1 MWKDFVSGL
10 IQLNGVSVPRCYFT
24 STSTPIDIQ
33 IHAFSDASKKAYATA
48 VYLRSEYEDGR
59 VEVRLLSSKTR
70 VAPIKQQTIPRL
82 ELLGALIS
90 ARLVSTLLKSLPRK
104 IKPTFW
110 VDSTA
115 ALCWIRHEKPWKQYT
130 QSRVQVIRK
139 IVPEA
144 SWKHCSGDKNPA
156 DLPSRGI
163 TAKELEENSLWWGC
177 PQFLRNPENHWPN
190 TSQGQTDDEQA
201 MAELGKC
208 SPGVTHS
215 LVNCQEHTRMVD
227 FTAIIDT
234 KKYSSLTQLLRI
246 SAYVLR
252 FIRNLRAKLSG
263 NANQV
268 VQELSATEVKQAEWY
283 WIKTIQGNSFED
295 EIKFLTKKSQLS
307 PPPRVKQFGLYLD
320 DVGILRCKGRLNN
333 ADLPI
338 TSKNPVLLPSKND
351 FVNLMIKDVHHRIKH
366 SRVRDTLTTLRESY
380 WILRGREATK
390 RIIKQCIICRKFDG
404 VPFKP
409 QPTPDLPDMR
419 VADAPPFTFTGLD
432 FAGPLYITSS
442 KEGQS
447 NEISQKAYICLYTCA
462 STRAIHLELLRDLSV
477 KSFLQ
482 SFRRFASRRGL
493 PSTLLSYNA
502 KTIKAGCKEVKTIV
516 RSHEVQ
522 RYLSSNRVTWK
533 FIVERA
539 PWWGGFWERLIQSVK
554 KCLKKT
560 VGRTSLDYDE
570 LNTVLV
576 ETESII
582 NSRPLTYI
590 YGDDQSV
597 SHPLTPSHLINGR
610 KISLLPNDEHFEII
624 STHNT
629 LTRRQQHHKRLL
641 EQFAE
646 QWRHEYLLSLRERP
660 TTKSANGNAATVHVG
675 DIVILKNDSSSRAF
689 WKLAKVEE
697 LLPGNDGKIRAAMVK
712 VPPINGKSQ
721 LLKRVV
727 QHLIPIEVQAE
738 STDNQLPGDSS
749 VPLQG
754 SQPVVNSNP
763 PTGRPCRNAA
773 VRGEIL
779 RRELLRL

>member
-1 MWKDFVSGL
+1 
-10 IQLNGVSVPRCYFT
+10 
-24 STSTPIDIQ
+24 
-33 IHAFSDASKKAYATA
+33 
-48 VYLRSEYEDGR
+48 
-59 VEVRLLSSKTR
+59 
-70 VAPIKQQTIPRL
+70 
-82 ELLGALIS
+82 
-90 ARLVSTLLKSLPRK
+90 
-104 IKPTFW
+104 
-110 VDSTA
+110 
-115 ALCWIRHEKPWKQYT
+115 
-130 QSRVQVIRK
+130 
-139 IVPEA
+139 
-144 SWKHCSGDKNPA
+144 
-156 DLPSRGI
+156 
-163 TAKELEENSLWWGC
+163 
-177 PQFLRNPENHWPN
+177 
-190 TSQGQTDDEQA
+190 

-208 SPGVTHS
+208 SPDVTHS

-283 WIKTIQGNSFED
+283 WIKTIQANSFED

-351 FVNLMIKDVHHRIKH
+351 FVNLMIKDVHYRIKH
-366 SRVRDTLTTLRESY
+366 SGVRDTLTTLRESY

-390 RIIKQCIICRKFDG
+390 RIIKQCIICRKFHG

-419 VADAPPFTFTGLD
+419 VADAPPFTFTVLD
-432 FAGPLYITSS
+432 FTWPLYITSS

-447 NEISQKAYICLYTCA
+447 NEIAQTYICLYTCA

-493 PSTLLSYNA
+493 PSTLLSHNA
-502 KTIKAGCKEVKTIV
+502 KTFKAGCKEVKTIV

-539 PWWGGFWERLIQSVK
+539 PWWGGFWQRLIQSVK
-554 KCLKKT
+554 KWLKKT

-590 YGDDQSV
+590 YGNDQSV

-610 KISLLPNDEHFEII
+610 QISLLPNDEHFEII
-624 STHNT
+624 STHKT

-641 EQFAE
+641 EQFAK

-660 TTKSANGNAATVHVG
+660 TAKSANGNPATVRVC
-675 DIVILKNDSSSRAF
+675 DIVILKNDSTSRAI
-689 WKLAKVEE
+689 WKLAKVKE
-697 LLPGNDGKIRAAMVK
+697 LLPRNDVKIRAAIVK
-712 VPPINGKSQ
+712 VPRINGKSQ

-727 QHLIPIEVQAE
+727 QDLIPIEIQAE
-738 STDNQLPGDSS
+738 STDNQLRVIQVSHCKNHN
-749 VPLQG
+749 Q
-754 SQPVVNSNP
+754 
-763 PTGRPCRNAA
+763 
-773 VRGEIL
+773 
-779 RRELLRL
+779 

>member
-1 MWKDFVSGL
+1 
-10 IQLNGVSVPRCYFT
+10 
-24 STSTPIDIQ
+24 
-33 IHAFSDASKKAYATA
+33 
-48 VYLRSEYEDGR
+48 
-59 VEVRLLSSKTR
+59 
-70 VAPIKQQTIPRL
+70 
-82 ELLGALIS
+82 
-90 ARLVSTLLKSLPRK
+90 
-104 IKPTFW
+104 
-110 VDSTA
+110 
-115 ALCWIRHEKPWKQYT
+115 
-130 QSRVQVIRK
+130 
-139 IVPEA
+139 
-144 SWKHCSGDKNPA
+144 
-156 DLPSRGI
+156 
-163 TAKELEENSLWWGC
+163 
-177 PQFLRNPENHWPN
+177 
-190 TSQGQTDDEQA
+190 

-208 SPGVTHS
+208 SPDVTHS

-252 FIRNLRAKLSG
+252 FIRNLGAKLSG

-283 WIKTIQGNSFED
+283 WIKTIQANSFED

-351 FVNLMIKDVHHRIKH
+351 FVNLMIKDVHYRIKH
-366 SRVRDTLTTLRESY
+366 SGVRDTPTTLRESY

-390 RIIKQCIICRKFDG
+390 RIIKQCIICRKFHG

-419 VADAPPFTFTGLD
+419 VADAPPFTFTVLD
-432 FAGPLYITSS
+432 FTWPLYITSS

-447 NEISQKAYICLYTCA
+447 NEIAQTYICLYTCA

-493 PSTLLSYNA
+493 PSTLLSHNA
-502 KTIKAGCKEVKTIV
+502 KTFKAGCKEVKTIV

-539 PWWGGFWERLIQSVK
+539 PWWGGFWQRLIQSVK
-554 KCLKKT
+554 KWLKKT

-590 YGDDQSV
+590 YGNDQSV

-610 KISLLPNDEHFEII
+610 QISLLPNDEHFEII
-624 STHNT
+624 STHKT

-641 EQFAE
+641 EQFAK

-660 TTKSANGNAATVHVG
+660 TAKSANGNPATVRVC
-675 DIVILKNDSSSRAF
+675 DIVILKNDSTSRAI
-689 WKLAKVEE
+689 WKLAKVKE
-697 LLPGNDGKIRAAMVK
+697 LLPGNDVKIRAAIVK
-712 VPPINGKSQ
+712 VPRINGKSQ

-727 QHLIPIEVQAE
+727 QDLIPIQIQAE
-738 STDNQLPGDSS
+738 STDNQLRVIQVSHCKNHN
-749 VPLQG
+749 Q
-754 SQPVVNSNP
+754 
-763 PTGRPCRNAA
+763 
-773 VRGEIL
+773 
-779 RRELLRL
+779 

>member
-1 MWKDFVSGL
+1 
-10 IQLNGVSVPRCYFT
+10 
-24 STSTPIDIQ
+24 
-33 IHAFSDASKKAYATA
+33 
-48 VYLRSEYEDGR
+48 
-59 VEVRLLSSKTR
+59 
-70 VAPIKQQTIPRL
+70 
-82 ELLGALIS
+82 
-90 ARLVSTLLKSLPRK
+90 
-104 IKPTFW
+104 
-110 VDSTA
+110 
-115 ALCWIRHEKPWKQYT
+115 
-130 QSRVQVIRK
+130 
-139 IVPEA
+139 
-144 SWKHCSGDKNPA
+144 
-156 DLPSRGI
+156 
-163 TAKELEENSLWWGC
+163 
-177 PQFLRNPENHWPN
+177 
-190 TSQGQTDDEQA
+190 

-208 SPGVTHS
+208 SPDVTHS
-215 LVNCQEHTRMVD
+215 LVNCQEHTHMVD

-246 SAYVLR
+246 SAYVLS

-283 WIKTIQGNSFED
+283 WIKTIQANSFED

-351 FVNLMIKDVHHRIKH
+351 FVNLMIKDVHYRIKH
-366 SRVRDTLTTLRESY
+366 SGVRDTLTTLRESY

-390 RIIKQCIICRKFDG
+390 RIIKQCIICRKFHG

-419 VADAPPFTFTGLD
+419 VADAPPFIFTVLD
-432 FAGPLYITSS
+432 FTWPLYITSS

-447 NEISQKAYICLYTCA
+447 NEIAQTYICLYTCA

-493 PSTLLSYNA
+493 PSTLLSHNA
-502 KTIKAGCKEVKTIV
+502 KTFKAGCKEVKTIV

-539 PWWGGFWERLIQSVK
+539 PWWGGFWQRLIQSVK
-554 KCLKKT
+554 KWLKKT

-590 YGDDQSV
+590 YGNDQSV

-610 KISLLPNDEHFEII
+610 QISLLPNDEHFEII
-624 STHNT
+624 STHKT

-641 EQFAE
+641 EQFAK

-660 TTKSANGNAATVHVG
+660 TAKSANGNPATVRVC
-675 DIVILKNDSSSRAF
+675 DIVILKNDSTSRAI
-689 WKLAKVEE
+689 WKLAKVKE
-697 LLPGNDGKIRAAMVK
+697 LLPGNDVKIRAAIVK
-712 VPPINGKSQ
+712 VPRINGKSQ

-727 QHLIPIEVQAE
+727 QDLIPIEIQAE
-738 STDNQLPGDSS
+738 STDNQLRVIQVSHCKNHN
-749 VPLQG
+749 Q
-754 SQPVVNSNP
+754 
-763 PTGRPCRNAA
+763 
-773 VRGEIL
+773 
-779 RRELLRL
+779 

>member
-1 MWKDFVSGL
+1 
-10 IQLNGVSVPRCYFT
+10 
-24 STSTPIDIQ
+24 
-33 IHAFSDASKKAYATA
+33 
-48 VYLRSEYEDGR
+48 
-59 VEVRLLSSKTR
+59 
-70 VAPIKQQTIPRL
+70 
-82 ELLGALIS
+82 
-90 ARLVSTLLKSLPRK
+90 
-104 IKPTFW
+104 
-110 VDSTA
+110 
-115 ALCWIRHEKPWKQYT
+115 
-130 QSRVQVIRK
+130 
-139 IVPEA
+139 
-144 SWKHCSGDKNPA
+144 
-156 DLPSRGI
+156 
-163 TAKELEENSLWWGC
+163 
-177 PQFLRNPENHWPN
+177 
-190 TSQGQTDDEQA
+190 

-208 SPGVTHS
+208 SPDVTHS

-252 FIRNLRAKLSG
+252 FIGNLKAKLSG
-263 NANQV
+263 NANEV
-268 VQELSATEVKQAEWY
+268 VQELSSTKVKQAEWY
-283 WIKTIQGNSFED
+283 WIKTIQANSFED

-320 DVGILRCKGRLNN
+320 DVGILRCKGRMNN

-351 FVNLMIKDVHHRIKH
+351 FVNLMIKDVHYRIKH
-366 SRVRDTLTTLRESY
+366 SGVRDTLTTLRESY

-390 RIIKQCIICRKFDG
+390 RIIKQCIICRKFHG

-419 VADAPPFTFTGLD
+419 VADAPPFTFTVLD
-432 FAGPLYITSS
+432 FTWPLYITSS

-447 NEISQKAYICLYTCA
+447 NEIAQTYICLYTCA

-493 PSTLLSYNA
+493 PSTLLSHNA
-502 KTIKAGCKEVKTIV
+502 KTFKAGCKEVKTIV

-539 PWWGGFWERLIQSVK
+539 PWWGGFWQRLIQSVK
-554 KCLKKT
+554 KWLKKT

-590 YGDDQSV
+590 YGNDQSV

-610 KISLLPNDEHFEII
+610 QITLLPNDEHFEII
-624 STHNT
+624 STHKT

-641 EQFAE
+641 EQFAK

-660 TTKSANGNAATVHVG
+660 TAKSANGNPATVRVC
-675 DIVILKNDSSSRAF
+675 DIVILKNDSTSRAI
-689 WKLAKVEE
+689 WKLAKVKE
-697 LLPGNDGKIRAAMVK
+697 LLPGNDVKIRAAIVK
-712 VPPINGKSQ
+712 VPRINGKSQ

-727 QHLIPIEVQAE
+727 QDLIPIKIQAE
-738 STDNQLPGDSS
+738 STDNQLRVIQVSHCKNHN
-749 VPLQG
+749 Q
-754 SQPVVNSNP
+754 
-763 PTGRPCRNAA
+763 
-773 VRGEIL
+773 
-779 RRELLRL
+779 

>member
-1 MWKDFVSGL
+1 
-10 IQLNGVSVPRCYFT
+10 
-24 STSTPIDIQ
+24 
-33 IHAFSDASKKAYATA
+33 
-48 VYLRSEYEDGR
+48 
-59 VEVRLLSSKTR
+59 
-70 VAPIKQQTIPRL
+70 
-82 ELLGALIS
+82 
-90 ARLVSTLLKSLPRK
+90 
-104 IKPTFW
+104 
-110 VDSTA
+110 
-115 ALCWIRHEKPWKQYT
+115 
-130 QSRVQVIRK
+130 
-139 IVPEA
+139 
-144 SWKHCSGDKNPA
+144 
-156 DLPSRGI
+156 
-163 TAKELEENSLWWGC
+163 
-177 PQFLRNPENHWPN
+177 
-190 TSQGQTDDEQA
+190 

-208 SPGVTHS
+208 SPDVTHS

-283 WIKTIQGNSFED
+283 WIKTIQANSFED

-404 VPFKP
+404 FPFKP

-447 NEISQKAYICLYTCA
+447 NEISQNAYICLYTCA

-493 PSTLLSYNA
+493 PSTLLSHNA
-502 KTIKAGCKEVKTIV
+502 KTFKAGCKEVKTIV

-554 KCLKKT
+554 KCHKKT

-570 LNTVLV
+570 LNTALV

-590 YGDDQSV
+590 YGNDQSV

-610 KISLLPNDEHFEII
+610 QISLLPNDEHFEII
-624 STHNT
+624 STHKT

-641 EQFAE
+641 EQFAK

-660 TTKSANGNAATVHVG
+660 TAKSANGYPATVRVC
-675 DIVILKNDSSSRAF
+675 DIVILKNDSTSRAF
-689 WKLAKVEE
+689 WKLAKVKE
-697 LLPGNDGKIRAAMVK
+697 LLPGNDVKIRAAIVK
-712 VPPINGKSQ
+712 VPRINGKSQ

-738 STDNQLPGDSS
+738 STDNQLPGNSS

-763 PTGRPCRNAA
+763 PTGRPRQNAA

-779 RRELLRL
+779 

>member
-1 MWKDFVSGL
+1 
-10 IQLNGVSVPRCYFT
+10 
-24 STSTPIDIQ
+24 
-33 IHAFSDASKKAYATA
+33 
-48 VYLRSEYEDGR
+48 
-59 VEVRLLSSKTR
+59 
-70 VAPIKQQTIPRL
+70 
-82 ELLGALIS
+82 
-90 ARLVSTLLKSLPRK
+90 
-104 IKPTFW
+104 
-110 VDSTA
+110 
-115 ALCWIRHEKPWKQYT
+115 
-130 QSRVQVIRK
+130 
-139 IVPEA
+139 
-144 SWKHCSGDKNPA
+144 
-156 DLPSRGI
+156 
-163 TAKELEENSLWWGC
+163 
-177 PQFLRNPENHWPN
+177 
-190 TSQGQTDDEQA
+190 
-201 MAELGKC
+201 
-208 SPGVTHS
+208 
-215 LVNCQEHTRMVD
+215 
-227 FTAIIDT
+227 
-234 KKYSSLTQLLRI
+234 
-246 SAYVLR
+246 
-252 FIRNLRAKLSG
+252 
-263 NANQV
+263 
-268 VQELSATEVKQAEWY
+268 
-283 WIKTIQGNSFED
+283 
-295 EIKFLTKKSQLS
+295 
-307 PPPRVKQFGLYLD
+307 
-320 DVGILRCKGRLNN
+320 
-333 ADLPI
+333 
-338 TSKNPVLLPSKND
+338 
-351 FVNLMIKDVHHRIKH
+351 MIKDVHHRIKH
-366 SRVRDTLTTLRESY
+366 SGVRDTLTTLRESY

-390 RIIKQCIICRKFDG
+390 RIIKHCIICRKFDG

-493 PSTLLSYNA
+493 PSTLLSENA
-502 KTIKAGCKEVKTIV
+502 KTFNAGCKEVKTIV

-590 YGDDQSV
+590 YGNDESV
-597 SHPLTPSHLINGR
+597 SDPLTPSHLINGR

>member
-1 MWKDFVSGL
+1 
-10 IQLNGVSVPRCYFT
+10 
-24 STSTPIDIQ
+24 
-33 IHAFSDASKKAYATA
+33 
-48 VYLRSEYEDGR
+48 
-59 VEVRLLSSKTR
+59 
-70 VAPIKQQTIPRL
+70 
-82 ELLGALIS
+82 
-90 ARLVSTLLKSLPRK
+90 
-104 IKPTFW
+104 
-110 VDSTA
+110 
-115 ALCWIRHEKPWKQYT
+115 
-130 QSRVQVIRK
+130 
-139 IVPEA
+139 
-144 SWKHCSGDKNPA
+144 
-156 DLPSRGI
+156 
-163 TAKELEENSLWWGC
+163 
-177 PQFLRNPENHWPN
+177 
-190 TSQGQTDDEQA
+190 

-208 SPGVTHS
+208 SPDVTHS

-252 FIRNLRAKLSG
+252 FIRNLGAKLSG

-283 WIKTIQGNSFED
+283 WIKTIQANSFED

-351 FVNLMIKDVHHRIKH
+351 FVNLMIKDVHYRIKH
-366 SRVRDTLTTLRESY
+366 SGVRDTLTTLRESY

-390 RIIKQCIICRKFDG
+390 RIIKQCIICRKFHG

-419 VADAPPFTFTGLD
+419 VADAPPFTFTVLD
-432 FAGPLYITSS
+432 FTWPLYITSS

-447 NEISQKAYICLYTCA
+447 NEIAQTYICLYTCA

-493 PSTLLSYNA
+493 PSTLLSHNA
-502 KTIKAGCKEVKTIV
+502 KTFKAGCKEVKTIV

-533 FIVERA
+533 FIVERP
-539 PWWGGFWERLIQSVK
+539 PWWGGFWQRLIQSVK
-554 KCLKKT
+554 KWLKKT

-590 YGDDQSV
+590 YGNDQSV

-610 KISLLPNDEHFEII
+610 QISLLPNDEHFEII
-624 STHNT
+624 STHKT

-641 EQFAE
+641 EQFAK

-660 TTKSANGNAATVHVG
+660 TAKSANGNPATVRVC
-675 DIVILKNDSSSRAF
+675 DIVILKNDSTSRAI
-689 WKLAKVEE
+689 WKLAKVKE
-697 LLPGNDGKIRAAMVK
+697 LLPGNDVKIRAAIVK
-712 VPPINGKSQ
+712 VPRINGKSQ

-727 QHLIPIEVQAE
+727 QDLIPIEIQAE
-738 STDNQLPGDSS
+738 STDNQLRVIQVSHCKNHN
-749 VPLQG
+749 Q
-754 SQPVVNSNP
+754 
-763 PTGRPCRNAA
+763 
-773 VRGEIL
+773 
-779 RRELLRL
+779 

>member
-1 MWKDFVSGL
+1 M
-10 IQLNGVSVPRCYFT
+10 
-24 STSTPIDIQ
+24 
-33 IHAFSDASKKAYATA
+33 
-48 VYLRSEYEDGR
+48 
-59 VEVRLLSSKTR
+59 
-70 VAPIKQQTIPRL
+70 
-82 ELLGALIS
+82 
-90 ARLVSTLLKSLPRK
+90 
-104 IKPTFW
+104 
-110 VDSTA
+110 
-115 ALCWIRHEKPWKQYT
+115 
-130 QSRVQVIRK
+130 QVIRK

-144 SWKHCSGDKNPA
+144 SCKHCSGDKNPA

-163 TAKELEENSLWWGC
+163 TAKELVENSLWWGG

-208 SPGVTHS
+208 SPDVTHL

-234 KKYSSLTQLLRI
+234 KKFSSLTQLLRI

-283 WIKTIQGNSFED
+283 WIKTIQANSFEN

-320 DVGILRCKGRLNN
+320 DVGLLRCKGRLNN

-366 SRVRDTLTTLRESY
+366 SGVRNTLTTLRESY

-409 QPTPDLPDMR
+409 QPTPDLPDMC

-442 KEGQS
+442 KEGDS
-447 NEISQKAYICLYTCA
+447 NGISQKAYICLYTCA

-493 PSTLLSYNA
+493 PSTLLSDNA

-516 RSHEVQ
+516 
-522 RYLSSNRVTWK
+522 
-533 FIVERA
+533 
-539 PWWGGFWERLIQSVK
+539 
-554 KCLKKT
+554 
-560 VGRTSLDYDE
+560 
-570 LNTVLV
+570 
-576 ETESII
+576 
-582 NSRPLTYI
+582 
-590 YGDDQSV
+590 
-597 SHPLTPSHLINGR
+597 
-610 KISLLPNDEHFEII
+610 
-624 STHNT
+624 
-629 LTRRQQHHKRLL
+629 
-641 EQFAE
+641 
-646 QWRHEYLLSLRERP
+646 
-660 TTKSANGNAATVHVG
+660 
-675 DIVILKNDSSSRAF
+675 
-689 WKLAKVEE
+689 
-697 LLPGNDGKIRAAMVK
+697 
-712 VPPINGKSQ
+712 
-721 LLKRVV
+721 
-727 QHLIPIEVQAE
+727 
-738 STDNQLPGDSS
+738 
-749 VPLQG
+749 
-754 SQPVVNSNP
+754 
-763 PTGRPCRNAA
+763 
-773 VRGEIL
+773 
-779 RRELLRL
+779 

>member
-1 MWKDFVSGL
+1 
-10 IQLNGVSVPRCYFT
+10 
-24 STSTPIDIQ
+24 
-33 IHAFSDASKKAYATA
+33 
-48 VYLRSEYEDGR
+48 
-59 VEVRLLSSKTR
+59 
-70 VAPIKQQTIPRL
+70 
-82 ELLGALIS
+82 
-90 ARLVSTLLKSLPRK
+90 
-104 IKPTFW
+104 
-110 VDSTA
+110 
-115 ALCWIRHEKPWKQYT
+115 
-130 QSRVQVIRK
+130 
-139 IVPEA
+139 
-144 SWKHCSGDKNPA
+144 
-156 DLPSRGI
+156 
-163 TAKELEENSLWWGC
+163 
-177 PQFLRNPENHWPN
+177 
-190 TSQGQTDDEQA
+190 
-201 MAELGKC
+201 
-208 SPGVTHS
+208 
-215 LVNCQEHTRMVD
+215 
-227 FTAIIDT
+227 
-234 KKYSSLTQLLRI
+234 
-246 SAYVLR
+246 
-252 FIRNLRAKLSG
+252 
-263 NANQV
+263 
-268 VQELSATEVKQAEWY
+268 
-283 WIKTIQGNSFED
+283 
-295 EIKFLTKKSQLS
+295 
-307 PPPRVKQFGLYLD
+307 
-320 DVGILRCKGRLNN
+320 
-333 ADLPI
+333 
-338 TSKNPVLLPSKND
+338 
-351 FVNLMIKDVHHRIKH
+351 MIKDVHHRIKH
-366 SRVRDTLTTLRESY
+366 SGVRDTLTTLRESY

-493 PSTLLSYNA
+493 PSTLMSDNA

-533 FIVERA
+533 FIVERT

-554 KCLKKT
+554 KCHKKT

-570 LNTVLV
+570 LNTALV

-590 YGDDQSV
+590 YGDDESI
-597 SHPLTPSHLINGR
+597 SHLLTPSHFFNGR
-610 KISLLPNDEHFEII
+610 KISSLPNDEHFEII

-641 EQFAE
+641 QQFAK
-646 QWRHEYLLSLRERP
+646 QWRREYLLSLRERP
-660 TTKSANGNAATVHVG
+660 TTKSANGNPATVRVG
-675 DIVILKNDSSSRAF
+675 DIVILKNDSTSRAF

-697 LLPGNDGKIRAAMVK
+697 LVPGNVGKIRAAIVK
-712 VPPINGKSQ
+712 VPRINGKSQ

-763 PTGRPCRNAA
+763 PTGRPRQNAA

-779 RRELLRL
+779 